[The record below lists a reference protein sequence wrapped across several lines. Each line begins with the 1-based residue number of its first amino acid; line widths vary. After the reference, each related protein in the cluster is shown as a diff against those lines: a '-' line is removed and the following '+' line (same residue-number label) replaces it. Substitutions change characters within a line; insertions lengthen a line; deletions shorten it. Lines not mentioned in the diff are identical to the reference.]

1 MANPHDM
8 KEANGF
14 YSSFIGTLK
23 WTVPLI
29 LAITALVVF
38 LIS

>member
-1 MANPHDM
+1 MAQPQNM
-8 KEANGF
+8 KDAEAT

-29 LAITALVVF
+29 AVLAAIVVVV
-38 LIS
+38 IS